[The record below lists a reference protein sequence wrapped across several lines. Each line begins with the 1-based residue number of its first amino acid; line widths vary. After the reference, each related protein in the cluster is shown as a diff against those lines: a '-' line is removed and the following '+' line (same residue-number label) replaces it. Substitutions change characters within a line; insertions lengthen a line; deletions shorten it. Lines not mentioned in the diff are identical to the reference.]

1 MVYCHNCGTKNTDD
15 SEFCS
20 KCGEPLKDVRDY
32 EGRHHRR
39 ERHHREKDACFGS
52 DRDGNECFGLP
63 HGNLIGP
70 LIAGLVLILIG
81 VSSIYGFDIWEV
93 FWPVLIV
100 IIGILIIA
108 GAIYS
113 SQKK

>member
-1 MVYCHNCGTKNTDD
+1 MVYCHNCGTKNPDD

-32 EGRHHRR
+32 EGRQYRR
-39 ERHHREKDACFGS
+39 DQHNRHKDECFGS
-52 DRDGNECFGLP
+52 SDKDECFGLP

-70 LIAGLVLILIG
+70 LIAGAVLILIG
-81 VSSIYGFDIWEV
+81 LSSIYGFEIWQY

-100 IIGILIIA
+100 IIGILIIS

-113 SQKK
+113 SRKK